1 MGDVR
6 MSAKAVAAKALR
18 VTGCS
23 PEDAERFAGAFVAVA
38 EAVRDD
44 VVSQV
49 VQTAVVRPGDT
60 LILRLADHQPMEYI
74 DRCSKAIRE
83 KLPDVEVLF
92 IGGVD
97 EMALY
102 RPEAAE

>member
-6 MSAKAVAAKALR
+6 MNAKAIAAKALR

-23 PEDAERFAGAFVAVA
+23 PDEAERFAGAFVAVA

-44 VVSQV
+44 VASQI

-60 LILRLADHQPMEYI
+60 LILRVADRTSMEYI
-74 DRCSKAIRE
+74 DRCGNALRE
-83 KLPDVEVLF
+83 KLPDVEICF
-92 IGGVD
+92 ISGVE
-97 EMALY
+97 EMAIY
-102 RPEAAE
+102 RPEAGE